1 MQSAIC
7 THRSIHEQALQLLKA
22 SSSVAAADEAA
33 EVASLSLRLPGRVS
47 SAHTPS
53 VRPPRHARPAASGR
67 QLGRTTPTQL
77 LAIDHA
83 FTSGPPSRTKLH
95 AARRPRPAWMR
106 RSYPPPQRQRVCSPA
121 STTRAVASRQLC
133 TLNHGLLYGSAILL
147 CCSIIGYSIYRDP

>member
-1 MQSAIC
+1 LQSAIC

-95 AARRPRPAWMR
+95 AARRPRAGMDAPLI
-106 RSYPPPQRQRVCSPA
+106 PA
-121 STTRAVASRQLC
+121 SSTSARLFTGFNHARGRVPSAVYTEPWAAVWQRNPPVL
-133 TLNHGLLYGSAILL
+133 
-147 CCSIIGYSIYRDP
+147 